1 MQELFY
7 SPWRKSS
14 HSGSAGQECVEV
26 AAAWRTSSYSSGSE
40 GQCVEVAPLADRL
53 VAMRDS
59 KDPDG
64 PMLSIVPGAWTSL
77 LGDIKEGVHDLGP
90 SR

>member
-1 MQELFY
+1 MTSRQFVF

-14 HSGSAGQECVEV
+14 H
-26 AAAWRTSSYSSGSE
+26 SSGSE
-40 GQCVEVAPLADRL
+40 GQCVEVAALASQM

-64 PMLSIVPGAWTSL
+64 PMLSIAPSAWVSL
-77 LGDIKEGVHDLGP
+77 LRGIRTGSFDLP
-90 SR
+90 R